1 MVSADPARSN
11 TLEKLSWYLGHR
23 QHTVW
28 DQFGTDQQHQMI
40 EEDLLAG
47 KSVSLL
53 LVALITTGLVLSMIT
68 VLAVVIL
75 L

>member
-1 MVSADPARSN
+1 MVSADPTRSN
-11 TLEKLSWYLGHR
+11 TLEKLSWYLGHK

-28 DQFGTDQQHQMI
+28 DQFDTDQQRQMV

-53 LVALITTGLVLSMIT
+53 LVSLITAGLVLSMIT

-75 L
+75 S